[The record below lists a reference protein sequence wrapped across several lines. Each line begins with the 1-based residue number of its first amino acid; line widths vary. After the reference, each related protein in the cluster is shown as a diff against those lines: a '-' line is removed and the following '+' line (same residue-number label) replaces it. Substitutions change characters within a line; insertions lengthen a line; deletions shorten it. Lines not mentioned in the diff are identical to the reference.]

1 MTSSYEDIYSRFLQ
15 KCTDYDFIEL
25 DEETVYDN
33 MEGWLHSVASLPYVR
48 VKFKTF
54 SLNDEVL
61 KMNWELKNSIDD
73 NSDELFVIEVFAQGM
88 IIQWL
93 EPKVKSILNVKQFF
107 GGTIVTVDQKEMAL
121 GREELLL
128 WSCLMWEILTK
139 EEVKTYFLKKAVR
152 MDVSQE
158 RFDAVLQR
166 LEVRQLV
173 VSAQAEKGDIAL
185 YRLLAKLYV
194 IPLESSF
201 MVKVQAF
208 FRFIFFEK
216 LPLTVAKNVFQ
227 KEN

>member
-33 MEGWLHSVASLPYVR
+33 KEGWLHSVASLPYVR

-107 GGTIVTVDQKEMAL
+107 GG
-121 GREELLL
+121 
-128 WSCLMWEILTK
+128 K
-139 EEVKTYFLKKAVR
+139 EEKFY
-152 MDVSQE
+152 SQANHLNE
-158 RFDAVLQR
+158 LRSLLSDANISLR
-166 LEVRQLV
+166 
-173 VSAQAEKGDIAL
+173 K
-185 YRLLAKLYV
+185 LLRDHGY
-194 IPLESSF
+194 IINSYISE
-201 MVKVQAF
+201 
-208 FRFIFFEK
+208 E
-216 LPLTVAKNVFQ
+216 
-227 KEN
+227 

>member
-1 MTSSYEDIYSRFLQ
+1 MVTLYTAVGRYELR
-15 KCTDYDFIEL
+15 
-25 DEETVYDN
+25 
-33 MEGWLHSVASLPYVR
+33 
-48 VKFKTF
+48 
-54 SLNDEVL
+54 
-61 KMNWELKNSIDD
+61 KNE
-73 NSDELFVIEVFAQGM
+73 NGE
-88 IIQWL
+88 
-93 EPKVKSILNVKQFF
+93 KQL
-107 GGTIVTVDQKEMAL
+107 IVTVDQKEMAL
-121 GREELLL
+121 SREELLL
-128 WSCLMWEILTK
+128 WSCLMWGILTK
-139 EEVKTYFLKKAVR
+139 EEAKTYFLKKAVR

-173 VSAQAEKGDIAL
+173 VSAQEEKGDIAL

-227 KEN
+227 KENYTEMERRVLHLARKARLSCAEILACIANDEIDTSIGNQSEFQKEKARDNLGFFLWFCDGHRKALEAISTLYLNKDIIFDKRK

>member
-107 GGTIVTVDQKEMAL
+107 GG
-121 GREELLL
+121 
-128 WSCLMWEILTK
+128 K
-139 EEVKTYFLKKAVR
+139 EEKF
-152 MDVSQE
+152 
-158 RFDAVLQR
+158 
-166 LEVRQLV
+166 
-173 VSAQAEKGDIAL
+173 
-185 YRLLAKLYV
+185 
-194 IPLESSF
+194 IP
-201 MVKVQAF
+201 KQ
-208 FRFIFFEK
+208 II
-216 LPLTVAKNVFQ
+216 
-227 KEN
+227 

>member
-1 MTSSYEDIYSRFLQ
+1 MITLYTAVGRYELR
-15 KCTDYDFIEL
+15 
-25 DEETVYDN
+25 
-33 MEGWLHSVASLPYVR
+33 
-48 VKFKTF
+48 
-54 SLNDEVL
+54 
-61 KMNWELKNSIDD
+61 KNE
-73 NSDELFVIEVFAQGM
+73 NGE
-88 IIQWL
+88 
-93 EPKVKSILNVKQFF
+93 KQP
-107 GGTIVTVDQKEMAL
+107 IVTVDQKEMAL
-121 GREELLL
+121 SREELLL
-128 WSCLMWEILTK
+128 CSCLMWEILTK
-139 EEVKTYFLKKAVR
+139 EEGKTYFLKKAVR

-227 KEN
+227 KENYTEMERRVLHLARKARLSCAEILACIANDEIDTSIGNQSEFQKEKARDNLGFFLWFCDGHRKALEAISTLYLNKDIIFDKRK

>member
-1 MTSSYEDIYSRFLQ
+1 MITLYTAVGRYELR
-15 KCTDYDFIEL
+15 
-25 DEETVYDN
+25 
-33 MEGWLHSVASLPYVR
+33 
-48 VKFKTF
+48 
-54 SLNDEVL
+54 
-61 KMNWELKNSIDD
+61 KNE
-73 NSDELFVIEVFAQGM
+73 NGE
-88 IIQWL
+88 
-93 EPKVKSILNVKQFF
+93 KQP
-107 GGTIVTVDQKEMAL
+107 IVTVDQKEMAL
-121 GREELLL
+121 SREELLL

-139 EEVKTYFLKKAVR
+139 EEAKAYFLKKAVR

-173 VSAQAEKGDIAL
+173 VSAQEEKGDIAL

-227 KEN
+227 KENYTEMERRVLHLARKARLSCAEILACIANDEIDTSIGNQSEFQKEKARDNLGFFLWFCDGHRKALEAISTLYLNKDIIFDKRK

>member
-33 MEGWLHSVASLPYVR
+33 MEGWLHAVASLPYVR

-107 GGTIVTVDQKEMAL
+107 GG
-121 GREELLL
+121 
-128 WSCLMWEILTK
+128 K
-139 EEVKTYFLKKAVR
+139 EEKFY
-152 MDVSQE
+152 SQANHLNE
-158 RFDAVLQR
+158 LRSLLSDANISLR
-166 LEVRQLV
+166 
-173 VSAQAEKGDIAL
+173 K
-185 YRLLAKLYV
+185 LLRDHGY
-194 IPLESSF
+194 IINSYISE
-201 MVKVQAF
+201 
-208 FRFIFFEK
+208 E
-216 LPLTVAKNVFQ
+216 
-227 KEN
+227 

>member
-1 MTSSYEDIYSRFLQ
+1 MITLYTSVGRYELR
-15 KCTDYDFIEL
+15 
-25 DEETVYDN
+25 
-33 MEGWLHSVASLPYVR
+33 
-48 VKFKTF
+48 
-54 SLNDEVL
+54 
-61 KMNWELKNSIDD
+61 KNE
-73 NSDELFVIEVFAQGM
+73 NGE
-88 IIQWL
+88 
-93 EPKVKSILNVKQFF
+93 KQL
-107 GGTIVTVDQKEMAL
+107 IVTVDQKEMAL
-121 GREELLL
+121 SREELLL
-128 WSCLMWEILTK
+128 WSCLMWGILTK
-139 EEVKTYFLKKAVR
+139 EEAKTYFLKKAER

-227 KEN
+227 KENYTEMERRVLHLARKARLSCAEILACIANDEIDTSIGNQSELQKEKARDNLGFFLWFCDGHRKALEAISTLYLNKDIIFDKRK

>member
-73 NSDELFVIEVFAQGM
+73 NSYELFVIEVFAQGM

-107 GGTIVTVDQKEMAL
+107 GG
-121 GREELLL
+121 
-128 WSCLMWEILTK
+128 K
-139 EEVKTYFLKKAVR
+139 EEKFYSQANHLNELRSLLSDANISLRKLLRDHGYIINTYI
-152 MDVSQE
+152 SE
-158 RFDAVLQR
+158 
-166 LEVRQLV
+166 E
-173 VSAQAEKGDIAL
+173 
-185 YRLLAKLYV
+185 
-194 IPLESSF
+194 
-201 MVKVQAF
+201 
-208 FRFIFFEK
+208 
-216 LPLTVAKNVFQ
+216 
-227 KEN
+227 